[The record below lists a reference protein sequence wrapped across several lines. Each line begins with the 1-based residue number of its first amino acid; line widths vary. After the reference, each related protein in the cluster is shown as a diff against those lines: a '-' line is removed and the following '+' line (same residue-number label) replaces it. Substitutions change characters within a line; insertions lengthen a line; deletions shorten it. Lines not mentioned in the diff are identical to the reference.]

1 MAETK
6 ELYQQEVYVNRQY
19 KDRLFKFVFKEKED
33 LLQCLPDYYNL
44 YHL

>member
-19 KDRLFKFVFKEKED
+19 KDRLFKFFFREKED
-33 LLQCLPDYYNL
+33 LLRKC
-44 YHL
+44 